1 MTIWT
6 LTIVETGLEE
16 PAEIITDVFIDKE
29 KAINKYNEHHDN
41 WVNNHKGDLD
51 ILEDIDNGDYRNN
64 HYIHGDGNEKI
75 FLLESKEV

>member
-16 PAEIITDVFIDKE
+16 PAEIITDAFIDKE

-64 HYIHGDGNEKI
+64 HYIHGDVNEKI